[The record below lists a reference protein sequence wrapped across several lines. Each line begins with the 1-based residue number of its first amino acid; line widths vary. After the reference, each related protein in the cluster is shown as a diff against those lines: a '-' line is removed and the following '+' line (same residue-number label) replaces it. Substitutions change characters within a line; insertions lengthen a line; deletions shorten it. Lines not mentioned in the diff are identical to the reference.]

1 MWTPEQMEAV
11 VIKAPALGKGAIAL
25 AVRMAYAFS
34 YRRGDV
40 LSLTPAMLD
49 DAARKTS
56 KTKITLPM
64 VQSGYPEL
72 EAALKAERASAE
84 G

>member
-1 MWTPEQMEAV
+1 MRIESLPERDQVWTPEQMEAV

-40 LSLTPAMLD
+40 LSLT
-49 DAARKTS
+49 
-56 KTKITLPM
+56 
-64 VQSGYPEL
+64 
-72 EAALKAERASAE
+72 
-84 G
+84 